1 MSEIRGFS
9 WVEGQALAAMPRP
22 GGARPLEDDL
32 HALSA
37 RGIGL
42 LISLTVAPLNPEH
55 LGDSGLDTLHLP
67 VKDFTAP
74 SQAQMHEFVAAVRAR
89 IAEGTPVGVHCTAG
103 LGRTGTMLAAY
114 FVSQGRT
121 AAEAMVKI
129 RELRPGSIETAS
141 QEAAIHVFAE
151 FYAPALETDIR

>member
-9 WVEGQALAAMPRP
+9 WVEGEVLAAMPRP
-22 GGARPLEDDL
+22 GGASPLEDDL
-32 HALSA
+32 QALGA

-42 LISLTVAPLNPEH
+42 LVSLTVTPLDPER
-55 LGDSGLDTLHLP
+55 LDDAGLDTLHLP

-74 SQAQMHEFVAAVRAR
+74 SQAQMHEFVAAVHAR
-89 IAEGTPVGVHCTAG
+89 LAEGTSVGVHCTAG

-114 FVSQGRT
+114 FVSRGRT
-121 AAEAMVKI
+121 ATEAMAEI

-141 QEAAIHVFAE
+141 QEAAIVVFAKS
-151 FYAPALETDIR
+151 YAPLLETGTP